1 MIHKKN
7 HKEQIL
13 NDVSNRIE
21 MKSSYS
27 PKNIKYNSPLKQEN
41 VHSLVSPSKEILN
54 KKKRRELKKQIL
66 LLTERINCMEDIQIE
81 NTKTIDELNQKL
93 KETQKELRE
102 ITKEKELVVQE
113 NNDLKLKLKELEKE
127 LDRHITNRWKSFVGE
142 QVFFF

>member
-1 MIHKKN
+1 
-7 HKEQIL
+7 
-13 NDVSNRIE
+13 
-21 MKSSYS
+21 
-27 PKNIKYNSPLKQEN
+27 
-41 VHSLVSPSKEILN
+41 
-54 KKKRRELKKQIL
+54 
-66 LLTERINCMEDIQIE
+66 MEDIQIE

-142 QVFFF
+142 QVYTSHLPPSYN